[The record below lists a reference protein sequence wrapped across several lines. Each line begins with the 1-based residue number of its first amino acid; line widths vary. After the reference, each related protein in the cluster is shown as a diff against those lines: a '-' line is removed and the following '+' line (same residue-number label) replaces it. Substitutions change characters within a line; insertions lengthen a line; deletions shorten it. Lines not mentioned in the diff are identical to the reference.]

1 MKKRLLINRKINRKI
16 SWLMTFND
24 MITLLMVFFVLLFTM
39 GSVDMKKMKKF
50 QNSLQSALGVLEE
63 GKHTGIKVKLY
74 DHLKLKKDAEKSN
87 EKADGKKDSPEKTIK
102 HDNDVLYNAI
112 NIFLKGLDPE
122 YGIKAHFTRKGVL
135 LTLEDRL
142 LFKLGRAEINRESF
156 PILDKIAMFV
166 KKLPNGIRIEGHT
179 DNIPIHNDR
188 FPSNWGLSTER
199 AVNVVKYFIK
209 VGKINPFR
217 LSAVGYG
224 KSKPVYP
231 NDTLEHRAKNRR
243 VEIILLKNKKQS

>member
-1 MKKRLLINRKINRKI
+1 MKKRLLKNRKINGKI

-50 QNSLQSALGVLEE
+50 QNSLQSALGVLKE
-63 GKHTGIKVKLY
+63 GEHTGIKVKIP
-74 DHLKLKKDAEKSN
+74 DHLELKQDGEKSN
-87 EKADGKKDSPEKTIK
+87 EKADDKKDRPEKTIK

-112 NIFLKGLDPE
+112 HTFLKGLDPE
-122 YGIKAHFTRKGVL
+122 YGIKAHFNRKGVL
-135 LTLEDRL
+135 LTLKDRL

-166 KKLPNGIRIEGHT
+166 KKLPNRIRIEGHT

-188 FPSNWGLSTER
+188 FPSNWELSTAR

-209 VGKINPFR
+209 AGRINPFR

-224 KSKPVYP
+224 ESKPVYT
-231 NDTLEHRAKNRR
+231 NDTPEHKAENRR
-243 VEIILLKNKKQS
+243 VEIIIVKDSEN